1 MMTEQGVKDSGEFA
15 MGLVNIIVPI
25 YGVEDYLPRCVESL
39 LAQTYQNIR
48 IILVDDASPDQCP
61 QLCDGYEKT
70 HQRIVTIHRPNG
82 GQSAA
87 RNSGLE
93 YVWGLES
100 EHHGEYIA
108 FVDPDDWVESNYI
121 ERLVKLMRS
130 SEADVVQTGHYISY
144 SPTREKSKDPQNTKA
159 VLTREQAL
167 ESLCRNGIWDVTA
180 WNKLYKL
187 DVFRTLRFPE
197 GKLYEDTA
205 IAHLIVAKGSRFA
218 VDMTPTY
225 HYVQRYTSTANGT
238 TWKDSKL
245 DFLEA
250 GDALADWVETQY
262 PQLTTAAIEKR
273 VFVRLSTLAQMVN
286 TNYRN
291 DALAAS
297 MRKFILGNAST
308 ILTDRRASLRDKLGI
323 VAISC
328 GYPCFRLVWKNLYMI
343 RRHKFAYGKTL
354 SAHERIGS

>member
-1 MMTEQGVKDSGEFA
+1 MIVTNGAEGPCMVST
-15 MGLVNIIVPI
+15 GLVNIIVPI
-25 YGVEDYLPRCVESL
+25 YGVEEYLPRCVDSL

-48 IILVDDASPDQCP
+48 IILVDDGSPDRCP
-61 QLCDGYEKT
+61 QLCDDYADGNQK
-70 HQRIVTIHRPNG
+70 IVAMHRLNG
-82 GQSAA
+82 GLSAA
-87 RNSGLE
+87 RNSALD
-93 YVWGLES
+93 YVWGLDS
-100 EHHGEYIA
+100 EHRGEYFA
-108 FVDPDDWVESNYI
+108 FVDPDDWVDPDYVES
-121 ERLVKLMRS
+121 LVKLIRAS
-130 SEADVVQTGHYISY
+130 KADAAQTGHYISY
-144 SPTREKSKDPQNTKA
+144 SPIREKSKDPRNTKA

-167 ESLCRNGIWDVTA
+167 ESVCRNGIWDVTA

-205 IAHLIVAKGSRFA
+205 IAHLIVAQGNCFA

-238 TWKDSKL
+238 TWKDNKL

-262 PQLTTAAIEKR
+262 PQLSAAATEKR

-297 MRKFILGNAST
+297 MRKFVLGNAST
-308 ILTDRRASLRDKLGI
+308 VLSDRRASLRDKLGI

-328 GYPCFRLVWKNLYMI
+328 GYPCFRLVWKEMYNMK
-343 RRHKFAYGKTL
+343 RRVGARQGT
-354 SAHERIGS
+354 

>member
-1 MMTEQGVKDSGEFA
+1 MMFKQGVKDSNEFA
-15 MGLVNIIVPI
+15 TGLVNIIVPI

-70 HQRIVTIHRPNG
+70 HQRIVTIHRLNG

-100 EHHGEYIA
+100 EYRGEYIA

-121 ERLVKLMRS
+121 ERLIKLMRS
-130 SEADVVQTGHYISY
+130 SKADVVQTGHYISY
-144 SPTREKSKDPQNTKA
+144 SPTREKSKDPRNTKA
-159 VLTREQAL
+159 MLTYKEAL
-167 ESLCRNGIWDVTA
+167 ESVCRNGIWDVTV
-180 WNKLYKL
+180 WNKLYRL
-187 DVFRTLRFPE
+187 DVFKTLRFPE

-205 IAHLIVAKGSRFA
+205 IAHLIVAQGSRFA

-225 HYVQRYTSTANGT
+225 HYMQRYTSTANGT

-250 GDALADWVETQY
+250 GDTLADWVEAQC
-262 PQLTTAAIEKR
+262 PQLSAAAAEKR

-297 MRKFILGNAST
+297 MRKFVLSNARTVLS
-308 ILTDRRASLRDKLGI
+308 DRRASLRDKLGI
-323 VAISC
+323 ISIAC
-328 GYPCFRLVWKNLYMI
+328 GYSCFRVVWKQLYRTK
-343 RRHKFAYGKTL
+343 RRV
-354 SAHERIGS
+354 SAR